1 MDRLYAPWRNN
12 YTTTLDQERHE
23 NMTADTCV
31 FCLQIADT
39 QDEKY
44 FILRRFKHVIVMLNL
59 YPYNGGH
66 LLILPIEHCN
76 SLSGLSADVRFEMME
91 VVTQSTQIM
100 HDVLHAQG
108 INVGLNLGRASG
120 AGIPAH
126 VHMHVLPRWIGDT
139 NFMVTLA
146 DTKQISIDLY
156 ALYTKLRPYFQ
167 ELKSV

>member
-1 MDRLYAPWRNN
+1 MDRLYAPWRDK
-12 YTTTLDQERHE
+12 YATSLDTAKKE
-23 NMTADTCV
+23 NITEDTCV

-39 QDEKY
+39 HDEKY
-44 FILRRFKHVIVMLNL
+44 FILRRFKNTIVMLNL

-66 LLILPIEHCN
+66 LLILPLEHCD
-76 SLSGLSADVRFEMME
+76 SLARLSPDVRFEIME
-91 VVTQSTQIM
+91 VTNQSIQIVTE
-100 HDVLHAQG
+100 VLHAQG

-120 AGIPAH
+120 AGIPSH

-146 DTKQISIDLY
+146 DTKQISVDLY

-167 ELKSV
+167 ELRAF